1 MKHDLG
7 ASTLAGALPQESGR
21 QETPSALPALTVLG
35 HPDLSRIGDRVFLGA
50 LARGREAWLS
60 RDRPGFSPPGATA
73 GEPLSDPFLS
83 RAPLRF
89 EPLDDLDG
97 GSIRLHLDGSRT
109 RVTVEGEPVEEARTL
124 SAAQLEDGAVLV
136 LSERIVLLFQRR
148 PSPLPGTGE
157 RFGLMG
163 ESAGIDAVRRAVE
176 RVAPLSTA
184 VLLRGETGTGKE
196 LVARALH
203 EHSLRASRPFLSVNL
218 AAVPPSLAAA
228 ELFGSRKGSYT
239 GSVHDRPGY
248 FALANGGTLYLDE
261 IGEAS
266 PEVQAMLLRALESGE
281 ILPVGDPAPRKVD
294 VRIVSATD
302 SDLETAIRQGT
313 FRSPL
318 LHRLSGYLIRLP
330 PLRRRREDIGRLLVH
345 FLRLELE
352 RIGDTL
358 PPRAAREGEEPWL
371 PAALVARLARYGW
384 PGNVRQLQNVARQL
398 AIDGH
403 GQPVLLDTPGLEDL
417 MPEVEPPSRPSAAV
431 VPPAAAPAPGRRR
444 SRRPSEVSEE
454 ELMAALRS
462 HRWNLKAAADAL
474 GVARTSLYLLLERS
488 PSVRPAAEIPPEEI
502 RQAWERCGG
511 DLEAAAGELEVSARA
526 LRQRLKDLK
535 LR

>member
-1 MKHDLG
+1 MKPDLS
-7 ASTLAGALPQESGR
+7 ASTLAGALPPESGR
-21 QETPSALPALTVLG
+21 QEPPSALPVLTVLG
-35 HPDLSRIGDRVFLGA
+35 HPDLSRIGDRAFLGA
-50 LARGREAWLS
+50 LARGRQAWLS
-60 RDRPGFSPPGATA
+60 RDRPGFSPPRAAA

-89 EPLDDLDG
+89 EPLDG
-97 GSIRLHLDGSRT
+97 GAVRLHLDESRT
-109 RVTVEGEPVEEARTL
+109 RVTVEGEPVEEGRTL

-136 LSERIVLLFQRR
+136 LSERIVLLLQRR
-148 PSPLPGTGE
+148 PPPLPGTGE
-157 RFGLMG
+157 RFGLIG

-176 RVAPLSTA
+176 RVAPLPMA

-203 EHSLRASRPFLSVNL
+203 EHSPRASRPFLSVNL

-261 IGEAS
+261 IGEAP
-266 PEVQAMLLRALESGE
+266 PEVQALLLRALEAGE
-281 ILPVGDPAPRKVD
+281 VLPVGDPTPRKVD
-294 VRIVSATD
+294 VRIISATD

-330 PLRRRREDIGRLLVH
+330 PLRQRREDIGRLLVH

-358 PPRAAREGEEPWL
+358 PPRAAAAGEPWL
-371 PAALVARLARYGW
+371 PAGLIARLARYAW

-417 MPEVEPPSRPSAAV
+417 MPEVEPPPRPSAAV
-431 VPPAAAPAPGRRR
+431 VPLPSPAPPGRRR

-454 ELMAALRS
+454 ELIAALRS
-462 HRWNLKAAADAL
+462 HHWNLKAAADAL

-488 PSVRPAAEIPPEEI
+488 PSVRPAADIPPEEI

-511 DLEAAAGELEVSARA
+511 DLEAMAGGLEVSERA